1 MLLERD
7 EQSESRGHIEG
18 ELGSSLVWKCH
29 PESFLLVCRCS
40 TAASREHCNHGTRF
54 AELVLELIDSRLAIS
69 CSLGADWII
78 VDNSKGYS
86 VPIHCICF

>member
-1 MLLERD
+1 MRLERD
-7 EQSESRGHIEG
+7 EHTESLGHTEG
-18 ELGSSLVWKCH
+18 ELGSSLVWKYH
-29 PESFLLVCRCS
+29 PESLLLVCRCS

-86 VPIHCICF
+86 VPIHWICF